1 MKGIEMQWWGYS
13 KEHGWVVLDRS
24 IPRNVPGIKEDLLF
38 FRCRDSTTF
47 SEKREKWNRPHYTY
61 APVYL
66 KGLAAADA
74 VEAAAELE
82 TLKSLWPDFHRE
94 VQRVHQEAVDRIE
107 ALRIEEEKKAKQA
120 ARDKKKLAT
129 AIGL

>member
-1 MKGIEMQWWGYS
+1 MQWWGYS

-38 FRCRDSTTF
+38 LRCRDATTF
-47 SEKREKWNRPHYTY
+47 IEKREKWTRPHYTY

-66 KGLAAADA
+66 KGLAPADA

-82 TLKSLWPDFHRE
+82 TFKALWPDFHRE

-120 ARDKKKLAT
+120 ARDRKKQAT
-129 AIGL
+129 AAGL

>member
-1 MKGIEMQWWGYS
+1 MQWWGYS

-38 FRCRDSTTF
+38 LCCRDSTTF
-47 SEKREKWNRPHYTY
+47 TETREKWNRPKYTF

-66 KGLAAADA
+66 KGLSPADA

-82 TLKSLWPDFHRE
+82 AFQALWPDFHRE
-94 VQRVHQEAVDRIE
+94 VQRVHQEAMDRIE

-120 ARDKKKLAT
+120 ARDRKKLAT
-129 AIGL
+129 AAGL

>member
-1 MKGIEMQWWGYS
+1 MQWWGYS

-38 FRCRDSTTF
+38 LRCKDSTTF
-47 SEKREKWNRPHYTY
+47 SEKREKWNRPQYTF

-66 KGLAAADA
+66 KGLAPEAAL
-74 VEAAAELE
+74 EAAAELE
-82 TLKSLWPDFHRE
+82 AYQAQWPDFHRE
-94 VQRVHQEAVDRIE
+94 VNRVHQEAVDRIE
-107 ALRIEEEKKAKQA
+107 ALRLEEEKKAKQA

-129 AIGL
+129 ALGL